1 MMNADEM
8 KRTMSVPEMRKL
20 LGIKKTESYWLVHKN
35 YFKTELI
42 NGTMRVDIASFEK
55 WYANQTKHKKV
66 TGEKPGAQ
74 LCAASYSFRDVANM
88 LGEYDGTIYD
98 LWNRKGLPTVTV
110 NYRKRI
116 PREIFDSWY
125 ENQNEYHKVDG
136 PATIEEI
143 EEKFILFREAAAML
157 KMSNEELLT
166 LIRKGKYKDL
176 LEMRMFDN
184 KRWISRRGF
193 QDFLNL
199 HDQYKIRQAKN
210 KSGSGIRKFLSQKQY
225 ISKEEAARIAGVSK
239 STVAKWALKGMFPCR
254 AAGYVMRIER
264 IERWC
269 DLWHLSGNG
278 MENSVWYTRS
288 KMIKARYTRNQ
299 KLSEKRKMQKSAN
312 MK

>member
-1 MMNADEM
+1 MNADEM

-125 ENQNEYHKVDG
+125 EKQNEYHKVDG

-264 IERWC
+264 IPFLEWV
-269 DLWHLSGNG
+269 D
-278 MENSVWYTRS
+278 EN
-288 KMIKARYTRNQ
+288 
-299 KLSEKRKMQKSAN
+299 RKVV
-312 MK
+312 

>member
-1 MMNADEM
+1 MNADEI

-125 ENQNEYHKVDG
+125 EKQNEYHKVDG

-210 KSGSGIRKFLSQKQY
+210 ESGSGISKFLSQKQY

-239 STVAKWALKGMFPCR
+239 STVAKWALKGTFPCR

-264 IERWC
+264 IPFLKWV
-269 DLWHLSGNG
+269 D
-278 MENSVWYTRS
+278 EN
-288 KMIKARYTRNQ
+288 
-299 KLSEKRKMQKSAN
+299 RKVV
-312 MK
+312 

>member
-1 MMNADEM
+1 MNADEM
-8 KRTMSVPEMRKL
+8 KRSMSVPEMRKL

-74 LCAASYSFRDVANM
+74 LCAVSYSFRDVANM

-157 KMSNEELLT
+157 KMTNEDLLT
-166 LIRKGKYKDL
+166 LIRKEKYKDL

-210 KSGSGIRKFLSQKQY
+210 ESGNVIRKFLSQKQY

-264 IERWC
+264 IPFLEWV
-269 DLWHLSGNG
+269 D
-278 MENSVWYTRS
+278 EN
-288 KMIKARYTRNQ
+288 
-299 KLSEKRKMQKSAN
+299 RKVV
-312 MK
+312 

>member
-1 MMNADEM
+1 MNADET

-125 ENQNEYHKVDG
+125 EKQNEYHKVDG

-210 KSGSGIRKFLSQKQY
+210 ESGSGISKFLSQKQY

-239 STVAKWALKGMFPCR
+239 STVAKWALKGTFPCR

-264 IERWC
+264 IPFLKWV
-269 DLWHLSGNG
+269 D
-278 MENSVWYTRS
+278 EN
-288 KMIKARYTRNQ
+288 
-299 KLSEKRKMQKSAN
+299 RKVV
-312 MK
+312 

>member
-1 MMNADEM
+1 MNADEM

-125 ENQNEYHKVDG
+125 EKQNEYHKVDG

-184 KRWISRRGF
+184 KRLISRRGF

-210 KSGSGIRKFLSQKQY
+210 ESGSGISKFLSQKQY

-239 STVAKWALKGMFPCR
+239 STVAKWALKGTFPCR

-264 IERWC
+264 IPFLKWV
-269 DLWHLSGNG
+269 D
-278 MENSVWYTRS
+278 EN
-288 KMIKARYTRNQ
+288 
-299 KLSEKRKMQKSAN
+299 RKVV
-312 MK
+312 

>member
-1 MMNADEM
+1 MNADEM

-125 ENQNEYHKVDG
+125 EKQNEYHKVDG

-166 LIRKGKYKDL
+166 IIRKGKYKDL

-210 KSGSGIRKFLSQKQY
+210 ESGSGISKFLSQKQY

-239 STVAKWALKGMFPCR
+239 STVAKWTLKGMFPCR

-264 IERWC
+264 IPFLKWV
-269 DLWHLSGNG
+269 D
-278 MENSVWYTRS
+278 EN
-288 KMIKARYTRNQ
+288 
-299 KLSEKRKMQKSAN
+299 RKVV
-312 MK
+312 

>member
-1 MMNADEM
+1 MNADEM

-35 YFKTELI
+35 FFKTELI

-264 IERWC
+264 IPFLEWV
-269 DLWHLSGNG
+269 D
-278 MENSVWYTRS
+278 EN
-288 KMIKARYTRNQ
+288 
-299 KLSEKRKMQKSAN
+299 RKVV
-312 MK
+312 

>member
-1 MMNADEM
+1 MNADEM

-239 STVAKWALKGMFPCR
+239 STVAKWALKGMFPYR

-264 IERWC
+264 IPFLEWV
-269 DLWHLSGNG
+269 D
-278 MENSVWYTRS
+278 EN
-288 KMIKARYTRNQ
+288 
-299 KLSEKRKMQKSAN
+299 RKVV
-312 MK
+312 

>member
-1 MMNADEM
+1 MNADEM

-210 KSGSGIRKFLSQKQY
+210 ESGNVIRKFLSQKQY

-264 IERWC
+264 IPFLEWV
-269 DLWHLSGNG
+269 D
-278 MENSVWYTRS
+278 EN
-288 KMIKARYTRNQ
+288 
-299 KLSEKRKMQKSAN
+299 RKVV
-312 MK
+312 

>member
-20 LGIKKTESYWLVHKN
+20 LGVKKTESYWLVHKN

-74 LCAASYSFRDVANM
+74 LCVASYSFRDVANM

-166 LIRKGKYKDL
+166 LIRKEKYKDL

-264 IERWC
+264 IPFLKWV
-269 DLWHLSGNG
+269 D
-278 MENSVWYTRS
+278 EN
-288 KMIKARYTRNQ
+288 
-299 KLSEKRKMQKSAN
+299 RKVV
-312 MK
+312 

>member
-1 MMNADEM
+1 MNADEM

-98 LWNRKGLPTVTV
+98 LWNRKGLPTITV

-125 ENQNEYHKVDG
+125 EKQNEYHKVDG

-210 KSGSGIRKFLSQKQY
+210 ESGSGISKFLSQKQY

-239 STVAKWALKGMFPCR
+239 STVAKWALKGTFPCR

-264 IERWC
+264 IPFLKWM
-269 DLWHLSGNG
+269 D
-278 MENSVWYTRS
+278 EN
-288 KMIKARYTRNQ
+288 
-299 KLSEKRKMQKSAN
+299 RKVV
-312 MK
+312 

>member
-1 MMNADEM
+1 MNADEM

-210 KSGSGIRKFLSQKQY
+210 ESGSGISKFLSQKQY
-225 ISKEEAARIAGVSK
+225 ISKKEAARIAGVSK

-264 IERWC
+264 IPFLKWV
-269 DLWHLSGNG
+269 D
-278 MENSVWYTRS
+278 EN
-288 KMIKARYTRNQ
+288 
-299 KLSEKRKMQKSAN
+299 RKVV
-312 MK
+312 

>member
-1 MMNADEM
+1 MNADEM

-74 LCAASYSFRDVANM
+74 LCATSYSFRDVANM

-125 ENQNEYHKVDG
+125 EKQNEYHKVDG

-176 LEMRMFDN
+176 LDMRMFDN

-210 KSGSGIRKFLSQKQY
+210 ESGSGISKFLSQKQY

-239 STVAKWALKGMFPCR
+239 STVAKWALKGTFPCR

-264 IERWC
+264 IPFLKWV
-269 DLWHLSGNG
+269 D
-278 MENSVWYTRS
+278 EN
-288 KMIKARYTRNQ
+288 
-299 KLSEKRKMQKSAN
+299 RKVV
-312 MK
+312 

>member
-1 MMNADEM
+1 MNADEM

-20 LGIKKTESYWLVHKN
+20 LGVKKTESYWLVHKN

-264 IERWC
+264 IPFLEWV
-269 DLWHLSGNG
+269 D
-278 MENSVWYTRS
+278 ENRRVV
-288 KMIKARYTRNQ
+288 
-299 KLSEKRKMQKSAN
+299 
-312 MK
+312 

>member
-1 MMNADEM
+1 MNADEM

-42 NGTMRVDIASFEK
+42 NGTMRIDIASFEK

-116 PREIFDSWY
+116 PREIFNSWY
-125 ENQNEYHKVDG
+125 ENQNEYHKVDS

-210 KSGSGIRKFLSQKQY
+210 ESGSGISKFLSQKQY

-264 IERWC
+264 IPFLKWV
-269 DLWHLSGNG
+269 D
-278 MENSVWYTRS
+278 EN
-288 KMIKARYTRNQ
+288 
-299 KLSEKRKMQKSAN
+299 RKVV
-312 MK
+312 

>member
-125 ENQNEYHKVDG
+125 EKQNEYHKVDG

-184 KRWISRRGF
+184 RRWISRRGF

-199 HDQYKIRQAKN
+199 NDQYKIRQAKN
-210 KSGSGIRKFLSQKQY
+210 ESGSGISKFFSQKQY

-239 STVAKWALKGMFPCR
+239 STVAKWALKGTFPCR

-264 IERWC
+264 IPFLKWV
-269 DLWHLSGNG
+269 D
-278 MENSVWYTRS
+278 EN
-288 KMIKARYTRNQ
+288 
-299 KLSEKRKMQKSAN
+299 RKVV
-312 MK
+312 

>member
-1 MMNADEM
+1 MNADEM

-20 LGIKKTESYWLVHKN
+20 LGVKKTESYWLVHKN

-66 TGEKPGAQ
+66 TSEKPGAQ
-74 LCAASYSFRDVANM
+74 LCATSYSFRDVANM

-210 KSGSGIRKFLSQKQY
+210 ESGSGISKFLSQKQY

-264 IERWC
+264 IPFLKWV
-269 DLWHLSGNG
+269 D
-278 MENSVWYTRS
+278 EN
-288 KMIKARYTRNQ
+288 
-299 KLSEKRKMQKSAN
+299 RKVV
-312 MK
+312 

>member
-1 MMNADEM
+1 MNADEM

-35 YFKTELI
+35 YFKKELI

-125 ENQNEYHKVDG
+125 EKQNEYHKVDG

-210 KSGSGIRKFLSQKQY
+210 ESGSGISKFLSQKQY

-239 STVAKWALKGMFPCR
+239 STVAKWALKGTFPCR

-264 IERWC
+264 IPFLKWV
-269 DLWHLSGNG
+269 D
-278 MENSVWYTRS
+278 EN
-288 KMIKARYTRNQ
+288 
-299 KLSEKRKMQKSAN
+299 RKVV
-312 MK
+312 

>member
-1 MMNADEM
+1 MNADEM

-74 LCAASYSFRDVANM
+74 LCATSYSFRDVANM

-125 ENQNEYHKVDG
+125 EKQNEYHKVDG

-184 KRWISRRGF
+184 RRWISRRGF

-210 KSGSGIRKFLSQKQY
+210 ESGSGISKFFSQKQY

-239 STVAKWALKGMFPCR
+239 STVAKWALKGTFPCR

-264 IERWC
+264 IPFLKWV
-269 DLWHLSGNG
+269 D
-278 MENSVWYTRS
+278 EN
-288 KMIKARYTRNQ
+288 
-299 KLSEKRKMQKSAN
+299 RKVV
-312 MK
+312 

>member
-1 MMNADEM
+1 MNADEM

-20 LGIKKTESYWLVHKN
+20 LGVKKTESYWLVHKN

-166 LIRKGKYKDL
+166 LIRKEKYKDL

-264 IERWC
+264 IPFLKWV
-269 DLWHLSGNG
+269 D
-278 MENSVWYTRS
+278 EN
-288 KMIKARYTRNQ
+288 
-299 KLSEKRKMQKSAN
+299 RKVV
-312 MK
+312 

>member
-1 MMNADEM
+1 MNADEM

-125 ENQNEYHKVDG
+125 EKQNEYHKVDG

-210 KSGSGIRKFLSQKQY
+210 ESGSGISKFLSQKQY

-264 IERWC
+264 IPFLKWV
-269 DLWHLSGNG
+269 D
-278 MENSVWYTRS
+278 EN
-288 KMIKARYTRNQ
+288 
-299 KLSEKRKMQKSAN
+299 RKVV
-312 MK
+312 

>member
-1 MMNADEM
+1 MNADEM

-116 PREIFDSWY
+116 PIEIFDSWY
-125 ENQNEYHKVDG
+125 EKQNEYHKVDG

-176 LEMRMFDN
+176 LDMRMFDN

-210 KSGSGIRKFLSQKQY
+210 ESGSGISKFLSQKQY

-239 STVAKWALKGMFPCR
+239 STVAKWALKGTFPCR

-264 IERWC
+264 IPFLKWV
-269 DLWHLSGNG
+269 D
-278 MENSVWYTRS
+278 EN
-288 KMIKARYTRNQ
+288 
-299 KLSEKRKMQKSAN
+299 RKVV
-312 MK
+312 

>member
-1 MMNADEM
+1 MNADEM

-20 LGIKKTESYWLVHKN
+20 LGVKKTESYWLVHKN

-42 NGTMRVDIASFEK
+42 NGTMRVDIDSFEK

-74 LCAASYSFRDVANM
+74 FCAASYSFRDVANM

-125 ENQNEYHKVDG
+125 EKQNEYHKVDG

-176 LEMRMFDN
+176 LDMRMFDN

-210 KSGSGIRKFLSQKQY
+210 ESGSGISKFLSQKQY

-239 STVAKWALKGMFPCR
+239 STVAKWALKGTFPCR

-264 IERWC
+264 IPFLKWV
-269 DLWHLSGNG
+269 D
-278 MENSVWYTRS
+278 EN
-288 KMIKARYTRNQ
+288 
-299 KLSEKRKMQKSAN
+299 RKVV
-312 MK
+312 

>member
-239 STVAKWALKGMFPCR
+239 STVAKWALKGTFPCR

-264 IERWC
+264 IPFLEWV
-269 DLWHLSGNG
+269 D
-278 MENSVWYTRS
+278 EN
-288 KMIKARYTRNQ
+288 
-299 KLSEKRKMQKSAN
+299 RKVV
-312 MK
+312 

>member
-98 LWNRKGLPTVTV
+98 LWNRKGLPTITV

-157 KMSNEELLT
+157 KMTNEDLLT

-210 KSGSGIRKFLSQKQY
+210 ESGSGISKFLSQKQY

-264 IERWC
+264 IPFLEWV
-269 DLWHLSGNG
+269 D
-278 MENSVWYTRS
+278 EN
-288 KMIKARYTRNQ
+288 
-299 KLSEKRKMQKSAN
+299 RKVV
-312 MK
+312 